1 MNYVRACVI
10 SHDIR
15 TKGPRLATVL
25 LLMPF
30 CFFFCWLLIQVL
42 VRVKAYLQK
51 LGTRIDSILSENE
64 GAPNPDSKFIS

>member
-1 MNYVRACVI
+1 MQKDIEFMNYVRACVI

-30 CFFFCWLLIQVL
+30 CFFFLLV
-42 VRVKAYLQK
+42 VD
-51 LGTRIDSILSENE
+51 T
-64 GAPNPDSKFIS
+64 GAC